1 VSKIQ
6 ALSLDLIRTDGGTQM
21 RAELTQ
27 EVYLDYRDKWLAGV
41 EFDPVDV
48 FHDGAAYWLADGFH
62 RFYGAREAKRASLP
76 CRIHQ
81 GTQRDAILFAC
92 GANAEH
98 GLRRS
103 REDKRN
109 AITTLLE
116 DSEWGQRSNNWIAE
130 QCLVSDKTVESV
142 RKEREASRSEIRT
155 CSAKP
160 EENSD
165 SKPKTVKRVGRD
177 GKVYEVA
184 AKPKPA
190 TKPADPAPRLHAD
203 SFEPAEFTGEAK
215 DAFGDGVAGDLKQV
229 FELRAEFDEQLA
241 KLASIKTWMTQR
253 ATHPGAAVLA
263 EADQRIRADLTQV
276 HEELKFAKP
285 HCVCVYCKNKNPKV
299 LDCNACKGKG
309 WMTEQV
315 YKAAPKGLKRESA

>member
-1 VSKIQ
+1 
-6 ALSLDLIRTDGGTQM
+6 
-21 RAELTQ
+21 LTQ

-103 REDKRN
+103 NEDKRN
-109 AITTLLE
+109 AVLSLVN
-116 DSEWGQRSNNWIAE
+116 DAEWGQRSTAWIAE
-130 QCLVSDKTVESV
+130 QCLVSRPFVESCR
-142 RKEREASRSEIRT
+142 RKPETGCNVAP

-184 AKPKPA
+184 AKPRNRGTP
-190 TKPADPAPRLHAD
+190 PLLNDPAAPKSPGDVRRHAD
-203 SFEPAEFTGEAK
+203 TFEPAEFVSEAK

-229 FELRAEFDEQLA
+229 FELRGEFDEQLA

-263 EADQRIRADLTQV
+263 EADQRIRSDLTQV

-285 HCVCVYCKNKNPKV
+285 HCVCVYCKNKKPKV